1 MGLRPVDI
9 IAARERFHRAQAAH
23 ARSILARGLGPENSQ
38 ALNDLVSD
46 QVARAEVLQ
55 DLLALYDMSARHREA
70 LLALLPW
77 VLGRP
82 SAERPYW
89 TGWDPG
95 LEVHRH
101 RPKRQGRSGPQHTRT
116 DRRRG

>member
-23 ARSILARGLGPENSQ
+23 ARAILARGFGPENTA
-38 ALNDLVSD
+38 ALFDLVS
-46 QVARAEVLQ
+46 QQEARAEVLAR
-55 DLLALYDMSARHREA
+55 LLALYQAPETRGA

-82 SAERPYW
+82 GAERPYW

-101 RPKRQGRSGPQHTRT
+101 RPKRKGRSGPRHTRT
-116 DRRRG
+116 DPRRG